1 MYCLIRYKTSMLFV
15 VLVLFSASV
24 TFAAEEN
31 VTMSLDELVVA
42 APRAEIRDVFNDFMP
57 TPSSKIKIDRYEI
70 DTITTISAEDTVR
83 YAPNLEIRRRYFG
96 DPNGV
101 ISMRGNGNFQTA
113 RHMLFVDG
121 FPLHSMLR
129 TRFNGAPQWN
139 FVAADETE
147 NVNIT
152 YGPFSPKY
160 SGNAMGGVIDIES
173 RQPFRRRMGISDYGL
188 ASGLGTF

>member
-70 DTITTISAEDTVR
+70 DTITKFQQKIRFDMRLIWKSGGDTLVT
-83 YAPNLEIRRRYFG
+83 PME
-96 DPNGV
+96 
-101 ISMRGNGNFQTA
+101 
-113 RHMLFVDG
+113 LF
-121 FPLHSMLR
+121 P
-129 TRFNGAPQWN
+129 
-139 FVAADETE
+139 
-147 NVNIT
+147 
-152 YGPFSPKY
+152 
-160 SGNAMGGVIDIES
+160 
-173 RQPFRRRMGISDYGL
+173 
-188 ASGLGTF
+188 